1 MKALIF
7 DCDGVLVDTERD
19 GHRVAFNR
27 AFARKGLVAKWS
39 VDIYGQLLAIAG
51 GKERMRHYFDNGGWP
66 PGLKDRESFIRET
79 HALKTN
85 LFMKIIE
92 AGELPLRSGVARLI
106 DEAIEAGIKLAVG
119 STSHE
124 RSVNLIVEKLL
135 GSHRKAKFEAILAG
149 DVVTQKKPNPEIY
162 LLALR
167 KLGIKA
173 HQCVVIEDN
182 RNGLLAAKAAGMHCL
197 VTTSAYSMGEDF
209 SEADTVVQ
217 ELGDPPGNYVRLSDL
232 MLINGNDQDQISTV
246 HSR

>member
-1 MKALIF
+1 
-7 DCDGVLVDTERD
+7 
-19 GHRVAFNR
+19 
-27 AFARKGLVAKWS
+27 
-39 VDIYGQLLAIAG
+39 
-51 GKERMRHYFDNGGWP
+51 MRHYFDNGGWP

-182 RNGLLAAKAAGMHCL
+182 RNGLLTAKAAGMHCL

>member
-1 MKALIF
+1 MGIAWPLIAHLPEKGWRQN
-7 DCDGVLVDTERD
+7 GVSI
-19 GHRVAFNR
+19 F
-27 AFARKGLVAKWS
+27 
-39 VDIYGQLLAIAG
+39 YGQLLAIAG